1 MSDFKSLS
9 TANLPDP
16 PINNAENKEAVDH
29 FNTVTPYSGT
39 SGDKVITG
47 VGFQPDWVWIK
58 QTNSAAD
65 HQLYDS
71 VRGVT
76 KLLESNQNLDEQTK
90 SEGLKSFDSDGFT
103 HGVESAGNDN
113 TGTHVGWCWNA
124 GGTEQTATYVVKVVS
139 DSGNKYRFDDFGSSA
154 ITLEL
159 SEGGTYRFDQSD
171 SSNSGHPL
179 RFSTTSNGTH
189 GGGSEYTTGVTTN
202 GTPGSAGAYTEI
214 TVASDAPTLYYYCSV
229 HSGMGGQAN
238 TPSTKGYTNVK
249 GTIQSKVVVND
260 TAGFSIITYTGNKTN
275 GATVGHG
282 LSKSPEMLMT
292 KARNH
297 TVGWANWNIGLSGM
311 TYWMS
316 LNDTAGEAV
325 DDMYTAVSA
334 TTFTLGEDNWTNG
347 SGYNLVTYCF
357 HSVEGF
363 SKFGSYLEHY
373 ISDSDSETAY
383 NRTSPYIH
391 TGFRPAFLMI
401 KGTSNGRDWVIYDNK
416 RTPDDGVYLVANT
429 NAAEATDAT
438 NHDISFLSNGFK
450 IRGGSGDINTTNE
463 SYIYMAFADQ
473 PFKFANG
480 GTE

>member
-1 MSDFKSLS
+1 MAYVSLS

-16 PINNAENKEAVDH
+16 AINNAENKEAVDH
-29 FNTVTPYSGT
+29 FDTVLYTGT
-39 SGDKVITG
+39 GSTTEISSLS
-47 VGFQPDWVWIK
+47 FQPDWLWFK
-58 QTNSAAD
+58 RRSSSDNHTMWDA
-65 HQLYDS
+65 
-71 VRGVT
+71 VRGANKVL
-76 KLLESNQNLDEQTK
+76 KPNESGG
-90 SEGLKSFDSDGFT
+90 EGTDTTQLSSFDDDGFT
-103 HGVESAGNDN
+103 LLSGGDVNASSVTFAA
-113 TGTHVGWCWNA
+113 WCWNA

-214 TVASDAPTLYYYCSV
+214 TVAADAPTLYYYCSV

-260 TAGFSIITYTGNKTN
+260 TAGVSIVSYSGS
-275 GATVGHG
+275 GSDSTVGHG
-282 LSKSPEMLMT
+282 LSAKPEMFWIKNRDRSAQWSVYHKDLGAT
-292 KARNH
+292 KF
-297 TVGWANWNIGLSGM
+297 IELS
-311 TYWMS
+311 T
-316 LNDTAGEAV
+316 NAGEAS
-325 DDMYTAVSA
+325 DEPTFNNTEPTATVFSVGSGSNGTNA
-334 TTFTLGEDNWTNG
+334 SGED
-347 SGYNLVTYCF
+347 LIAYCF
-357 HSVEGF
+357 HSVDGF
-363 SKFGSYLEHY
+363 SRFGSYDDAVTG
-373 ISDSDSETAY
+373 SDYD
-383 NRTSPYIH
+383 NTSPFVY

-401 KGTSNGRDWVIYDNK
+401 KGTTTGRDWVIYDSK
-416 RTPDDGVYLVANT
+416 RTPDNGVYLTANQ
-429 NAAEATDAT
+429 NSAEQTDAT

-463 SYIYMAFADQ
+463 SYVYMAFADQ